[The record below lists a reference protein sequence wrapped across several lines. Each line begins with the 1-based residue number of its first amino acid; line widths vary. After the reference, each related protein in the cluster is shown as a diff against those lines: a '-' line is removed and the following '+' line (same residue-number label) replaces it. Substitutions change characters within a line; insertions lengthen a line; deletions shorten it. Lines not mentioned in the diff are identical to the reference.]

1 MSKKINIVLQNGGSN
16 LVDFENIHL
25 EQISSIFSFSCE
37 IINCSVASFFDQAKF
52 WIIIDLL
59 LDKLKPNGQLM
70 LSLYDTKRLAF
81 LYSNGQVNVSDYLGL
96 MKSINNCISLPEV
109 IDFLGK
115 KQDIVFVD
123 TKRDQLITNIT
134 LAKRAK
140 NG

>member
-1 MSKKINIVLQNGGSN
+1 MSKKINIVLQNGGSG
-16 LVDFENIHL
+16 LVDFENIHID
-25 EQISSIFSFSCE
+25 QISSVFSVSCDM
-37 IINCSVASFFDQAKF
+37 INCSVASFFDQAKF
-52 WIIIDLL
+52 WVIVDLL

-96 MKSINNCISLPEV
+96 TKSINNCISLPEV
-109 IDFLGK
+109 ISFLSK

-123 TKRDQLITNIT
+123 TKRDQLIVNVT
-134 LAKRAK
+134 LAKSAP

>member
-1 MSKKINIVLQNGGSN
+1 MSKKINIVLQNGGSG
-16 LVDFENIHL
+16 LVDFENIHID
-25 EQISSIFSFSCE
+25 QISSVFSFSCDM
-37 IINCSVASFFDQAKF
+37 INCSVASFFDQAKF
-52 WIIIDLL
+52 WVIVDLL

-96 MKSINNCISLPEV
+96 TKSINNCISLPEV
-109 IDFLGK
+109 ISFLSK

-123 TKRDQLITNIT
+123 TKRDQLIVNVT
-134 LAKRAK
+134 LAKSAP

>member
-1 MSKKINIVLQNGGSN
+1 
-16 LVDFENIHL
+16 
-25 EQISSIFSFSCE
+25 
-37 IINCSVASFFDQAKF
+37 
-52 WIIIDLL
+52 
-59 LDKLKPNGQLM
+59 
-70 LSLYDTKRLAF
+70 
-81 LYSNGQVNVSDYLGL
+81 